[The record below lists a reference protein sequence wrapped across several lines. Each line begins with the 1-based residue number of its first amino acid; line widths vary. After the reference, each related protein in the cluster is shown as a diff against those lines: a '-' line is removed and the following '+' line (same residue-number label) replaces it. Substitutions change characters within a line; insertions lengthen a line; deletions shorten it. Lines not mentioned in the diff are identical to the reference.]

1 MDKLLGRMMNDE
13 KFTDLELHLL
23 TFGISSDPLT
33 QFAMVMAS
41 LIHDG
46 TKMGLRVRRMF
57 HRAQHARL
65 PFLLYF
71 ITRF

>member
-1 MDKLLGRMMNDE
+1 MDKLICRMMNDE

-33 QFAMVMAS
+33 QFAMVFAS

-46 TKMGLRVRRMF
+46 TETGNESG
-57 HRAQHARL
+57 
-65 PFLLYF
+65 
-71 ITRF
+71 